1 MRKQNVNWQPVDE
14 ENDFPDATT
23 RNETK
28 ARHVPQLN
36 FQVAGRSSGELVT
49 FFIMAAATDC
59 KIETHFHS
67 KFVSMDE

>member
-1 MRKQNVNWQPVDE
+1 VRKNVDWQPVDE
-14 ENDFPDATT
+14 EIEFPDATT
-23 RNETK
+23 RSETK

-59 KIETHFHS
+59 KIETRFRS
-67 KFVSMDE
+67 KFVSVDE